1 MLVNGGLMAA
11 VGLIA
16 FAVVYRDD
24 PANLPEAR
32 TVTFCVLAFTQ
43 LFFAVSCR
51 SQRFTLPQ
59 LGLLSN
65 PQLLVAL
72 VVSGLLQLSVVTL
85 PFARPVFEVATAL
98 TWNVWVI
105 TIGLALV
112 PVTIIEVAKIAKNAI
127 R

>member
-1 MLVNGGLMAA
+1 MQRRPQRPHEPVVTWKRGLRMLASGGLMAA

-16 FAVVYRDD
+16 FAVVYGND

-72 VVSGLLQLSVVTL
+72 VVSGLL
-85 PFARPVFEVATAL
+85 
-98 TWNVWVI
+98 
-105 TIGLALV
+105 
-112 PVTIIEVAKIAKNAI
+112 
-127 R
+127 